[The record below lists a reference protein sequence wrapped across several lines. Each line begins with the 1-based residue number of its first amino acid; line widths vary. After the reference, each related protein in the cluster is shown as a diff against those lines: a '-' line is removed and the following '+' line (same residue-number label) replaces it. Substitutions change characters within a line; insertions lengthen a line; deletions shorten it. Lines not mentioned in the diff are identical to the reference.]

1 MSKQLINF
9 KDPGNYKSALL
20 AVACNEGHGNI
31 SKVIVDTLQKNPAFV
46 AQLKKI
52 SKKVVK

>member
-46 AQLKKI
+46 AQLKKL